1 METSDAEYGRLLH
14 RSRLMDLAQD
24 ILIVVTLDGVIEDIN
39 EAASAMHG
47 LSVNEIIGT
56 NCTEFLHPSSAKRM
70 LDAAAAMY
78 ETGVDTT
85 DTMSLEAIRH
95 DGETVHF
102 EIRVSYSVGD
112 QRFYVV
118 ERDVTAQVLQTS
130 QLQTLTEELHTQ
142 ALTDTLTGVP
152 NRAAFDKRM
161 AEVDK
166 SDEDAWLAMI
176 DLDRFKTINDTFGHV
191 AGDAVLIAIADRVS
205 QAARSDELFA
215 RIGGDEFAII
225 APAASEQSFREH
237 IARIE
242 SLASM
247 PVDVGDGVQLT
258 ATCSTGAAQRQSGET
273 SSSWL
278 RRSDREM
285 YAIKEASRARPPVS
299 WPSRGARP
307 TGASNGPADDGK
319 VEARSSVPLAGS

>member
-1 METSDAEYGRLLH
+1 MEISDAEYGRLLH

-24 ILIVVTLDGVIEDIN
+24 ILIVLKVDGVIEDVN
-39 EAASAMHG
+39 EAASRMHG
-47 LSVNEIIGT
+47 LTVNELIGT
-56 NCTEFLHPSSAKRM
+56 SCADFLHPSSAKRM
-70 LDAAAAMY
+70 LDIAVAMY

-85 DTMSLEAIRH
+85 DTMTLDAYRH
-95 DGETVHF
+95 DGETVHL
-102 EIRVSYSVGD
+102 ELRVSYSVGD

-118 ERDVTAQVLQTS
+118 QRNVTAQVQQTS

-152 NRAAFDKRM
+152 NRASFDKRM
-161 AEVDK
+161 AEVGK
-166 SDEDAWLAMI
+166 ADEDAWLTMI

-205 QAARSDELFA
+205 QAVRPDELFA

-225 APAASEQSFREH
+225 APGESEQSFRQH

-242 SLASM
+242 GLVNI

-273 SSSWL
+273 STSWL

-285 YAIKEASRARPPVS
+285 YATKEASRARPPVS

-307 TGASNGPADDGK
+307 SATSTGSVEGK
-319 VEARSSVPLAGS
+319 VEVRSSVPLAGS